1 MAVQVQIGGILDD
14 SEILS
19 DEQRQNDALLDT
31 NGMIKQQSKED

>member
-1 MAVQVQIGGILDD
+1 MIPKYDEMYKYLQ
-14 SEILS
+14 ILS

>member
-1 MAVQVQIGGILDD
+1 MKCINILQ
-14 SEILS
+14 ILS